1 MDNSCMNY
9 GSYTKW
15 KCKGP
20 CVFGLLTWW
29 FSYLH
34 EAVQVKISAKS
45 GITES
50 LDTAMNGRPLLDDG
64 WNQNRAMWL
73 FHRGSL
79 GSVKWG
85 LNGDTKTL
93 GVGSAPMRFPAG
105 HLLKLSLLPS
115 VQLWSNPLTFLQSH
129 SPSHS
134 VPSFQHGQA
143 LSDCLPL
150 HPRGLKRLT
159 TRFLTLTKVKKLESW
174 LS

>member
-9 GSYTKW
+9 GSFTKW

-20 CVFGLLTWW
+20 CVFGPLTWW

-50 LDTAMNGRPLLDDG
+50 LATAMNGRPLLDDG

-85 LNGDTKTL
+85 LNGDTWTL

-105 HLLKLSLLPS
+105 HLLKRSLLLSWCAALIKPTDLFAKS
-115 VQLWSNPLTFLQSH
+115 LSIPFSSFLPAWASLTWL
-129 SPSHS
+129 
-134 VPSFQHGQA
+134 
-143 LSDCLPL
+143 L
-150 HPRGLKRLT
+150 HPASQGPQ
-159 TRFLTLTKVKKLESW
+159 ES
-174 LS
+174 SS

>member
-1 MDNSCMNY
+1 MNY

-64 WNQNRAMWL
+64 
-73 FHRGSL
+73 
-79 GSVKWG
+79 
-85 LNGDTKTL
+85 
-93 GVGSAPMRFPAG
+93 
-105 HLLKLSLLPS
+105 
-115 VQLWSNPLTFLQSH
+115 
-129 SPSHS
+129 
-134 VPSFQHGQA
+134 
-143 LSDCLPL
+143 
-150 HPRGLKRLT
+150 
-159 TRFLTLTKVKKLESW
+159 
-174 LS
+174 